1 MNVFYQNPSL
11 TICKTTNRNPNFITF
26 PDKNQA
32 LSGLCLY
39 TTCEY
44 RSRLLVK
51 YIKIHARIGFPATKT
66 AAGRENGKNSLKIFK
81 KYFETNFLVIDL
93 SNN

>member
-1 MNVFYQNPSL
+1 MFLPNPS
-11 TICKTTNRNPNFITF
+11 ICKITNRNPNFITF

-44 RSRLLVK
+44 RSYLHVK
-51 YIKIHARIGFPATKT
+51 SIKIHARISFSATKT
-66 AAGRENGKNSLKIFK
+66 VVTRENGKKFLKIFK